1 MNAGFGCGIGSFAGS
16 TGSSPHGRNVDDP
29 STFHRDH
36 MWNGGTAAIED
47 GRKIRLKKRRPV
59 FVCHIGKQT
68 KPGNAGVIDQNVD
81 TAGFF
86 FNLTE
91 HGFYLGR
98 ITNISGFLFSIIC
111 WTALPVMDFL
121 T

>member
-1 MNAGFGCGIGSFAGS
+1 
-16 TGSSPHGRNVDDP
+16 
-29 STFHRDH
+29 

-81 TAGFF
+81 TAGFL

-91 HGFYLGR
+91 HRIYLGR
-98 ITNISGFLFSIIC
+98 ITDISGKKGTG
-111 WTALPVMDFL
+111 TATGKNLIL
-121 T
+121 